1 MFKSFMKTA
10 LAALLLVCATAEAR
24 AAQTTVATF
33 HGSVVWANPPA
44 VANGTV
50 EQVSINGAAAV
61 DALHVNVSA
70 KASDPNDVQVLSAPF
85 SLTNGQQYTITY
97 QARRMSPGRI
107 RLR

>member
-1 MFKSFMKTA
+1 MIVTSIYKEREASMFKSFMKTA

-50 EQVSINGAAAV
+50 E
-61 DALHVNVSA
+61 D
-70 KASDPNDVQVLSAPF
+70 D
-85 SLTNGQQYTITY
+85 
-97 QARRMSPGRI
+97 
-107 RLR
+107 